1 MIDRSRLNRV
11 LTLALPI
18 IGGMTSQNILN
29 LVDTAFVGRLGDAS
43 LAAVG
48 LGGFANFMAIAFI
61 TGLASGV
68 QAIAARRKGEGND
81 HETAVGLNGG
91 LLLAIGIGVPL
102 SISLFFLA
110 PYLFPLLNSDPAVVA
125 IGVPYWQAR
134 LVGMVF
140 VGMNFCFRGY
150 WNGVNQSGYYMRT
163 LLMMHALNIF
173 FNYALIFGHFG
184 FPEMGATGAGIGT
197 SLALA
202 FGAGYYVYLGLR
214 HARPNGFL
222 QGIPNKSQFSSMLKL
237 ALPSSIQTFFFAAGL
252 TAMYWIIGQV
262 GTRELAA
269 ANVLVNIMLVC
280 ILPAIGLGLAA
291 ASLAGQALGAND
303 PTQAKQWGWDVTLVG
318 FIFLLILGAPMWLA
332 TTSVLSVFISDPAT
346 IQLASLPLKMVGWF
360 IAFDGIGL
368 ILMNALLGVGAAKT
382 VMKISIISQWGLF
395 LPVAWIVG
403 PWLGGGLLA
412 VWIAQ
417 FAYRA
422 LQAIFF
428 ARLWQKADW
437 QHIKV

>member
-1 MIDRSRLNRV
+1 MINQARIRKV

-48 LGGFANFMAIAFI
+48 LGGFANFMAVAFI

-68 QAIAARRKGEGND
+68 QAIAARRFGEGRLG
-81 HETAVGLNGG
+81 ETAIGLNGG
-91 LLLAIGIGVPL
+91 LILSLAIGIPL
-102 SISLFFLA
+102 TAILILLA
-110 PYLFPLLNSDPAVVA
+110 PFLFPLLNSDPAVIE

-134 LVGMVF
+134 LAGMVF
-140 VGMNFCFRGY
+140 VGMNFSFRGY

-173 FNYALIFGHFG
+173 FNYTLIFGNFG
-184 FPEMGATGAGIGT
+184 FPELGATGAGIGT
-197 SLALA
+197 SLSLV
-202 FGAGYYVYLGLR
+202 FGTAYYFYLGAR
-214 HARPNGFL
+214 HARPAGFL
-222 QGIPNKSQFSSMLKL
+222 QGVPNKEQFHGMLRL

-291 ASLAGQALGAND
+291 ASLAGQTLGSGD
-303 PTQAKQWGWDVTLVG
+303 PAGAKQWGWDVATVG
-318 FIFLLILGAPMWLA
+318 FVFLVVLGSPMWLA
-332 TTSVLSVFISDPAT
+332 TTPLLEIFISEPET
-346 IQLASLPLKMVGWF
+346 IALASLPLKMVGWF
-360 IAFDGIGL
+360 MAFDGIGL
-368 ILMNALLGVGAAKT
+368 ILMNALLGVGAART
-382 VMKISIISQWGLF
+382 VMKVSIVSQWLFF
-395 LPVAWIVG
+395 LPIAWLVG
-403 PWLGGGLLA
+403 PYWGGGLIA

-417 FAYRA
+417 FVYRA
-422 LQAIFF
+422 IQAGIF
-428 ARLWQKADW
+428 AGLWHRAHW

>member
-1 MIDRSRLNRV
+1 MIPRRRLNKI
-11 LTLALPI
+11 LALALPI

-29 LVDTAFVGRLGDAS
+29 LVDTAFVGRLGDAA

-61 TGLASGV
+61 TGLSSGV
-68 QAIAARRKGEGND
+68 QAIAARRKGEGNTT
-81 HETAVGLNGG
+81 EMAVGLNGG
-91 LLLAIGIGVPL
+91 LLLALGIGVPL
-102 SISLFFLA
+102 TIILFLA
-110 PYLFPLLNSDPAVVA
+110 APFLFPLLNGDPAVVEL
-125 IGVPYWQAR
+125 GVPYWQAR
-134 LVGMVF
+134 LAGMIF

-173 FNYALIFGHFG
+173 FNYALIFGNFG
-184 FPEMGATGAGIGT
+184 FPELGATGAGIGT
-197 SLALA
+197 SLALV
-202 FGAGYYVYLGLR
+202 FGTAYYFYLGFK

-222 QGIPNKSQFSSMLKL
+222 IGVPSREQFANMLKL
-237 ALPSSIQTFFFAAGL
+237 AVPSSIQTFFFAAGL

-291 ASLAGQALGAND
+291 ASLAGQALGAKNPAD
-303 PTQAKQWGWDVTLVG
+303 AKQWGWDVSLVG
-318 FIFLLILGAPMWLA
+318 FVFLALLGAPMWLA
-332 TTSVLSVFISDPAT
+332 TDSVLSVFVTDPET
-346 IQLASLPLKMVGWF
+346 IAVASLPLKMVGWF
-360 IAFDGIGL
+360 IAFDGVGL
-368 ILMNALLGVGAAKT
+368 ILMNALLGVGAAKV
-382 VMKISIISQWGLF
+382 VMKASIGFQWGLF

-403 PWLGGGLLA
+403 PWLGGGLIA

-417 FAYRA
+417 FGYRA
-422 LQAIFF
+422 LQAILFGH
-428 ARLWQKADW
+428 LWQKAEW

>member
-1 MIDRSRLNRV
+1 MIDRPRLNRV

-318 FIFLLILGAPMWLA
+318 FIFLLILGSPMWLA

>member
-1 MIDRSRLNRV
+1 MIDKTRLNKI
-11 LTLALPI
+11 LALALPI

-61 TGLASGV
+61 TGLSSGV
-68 QAIAARRKGEGND
+68 QAIAARRKGEGRLA
-81 HETAVGLNGG
+81 EMAVGLNGG
-91 LLLAIGIGVPL
+91 LLLAIAIGVPL
-102 SISLFFLA
+102 SICLFFSA
-110 PYLFPLLNSDPAVVA
+110 PYLFPFLNADPAVVE

-134 LVGMVF
+134 LAGMVF

-150 WNGVNQSGYYMRT
+150 WNGVSQSGYYMRT

-173 FNYALIFGHFG
+173 FNYALIFGNFG
-184 FPEMGATGAGIGT
+184 FPELGATGAGIGT
-197 SLALA
+197 SLALV
-202 FGAGYYVYLGLR
+202 FGTVYYVYLGLR

-222 QGIPNKSQFSSMLKL
+222 QAIPSGEQFQSMLRL

-291 ASLAGQALGAND
+291 ASLAGQALGSGS
-303 PTQAKQWGWDVTLVG
+303 PESAKQWGWDVSKVG
-318 FIFLLILGAPMWLA
+318 FLFLLLLGAPMWLA
-332 TTSVLSVFISDPAT
+332 TEPLLTIFVKDPET
-346 IQLASLPLKMVGWF
+346 IAVASLPLKMIGWF

-368 ILMNALLGVGAAKT
+368 ILMNALLGVGAAKS

-395 LPVAWIVG
+395 MPVAWIVG
-403 PWLGGGLLA
+403 PWLGGGLIA
-412 VWIAQ
+412 IWSAQ
-417 FAYRA
+417 FGYRA
-422 LQAIFF
+422 LQAVFF